1 MNSHLNNFLTFYF
14 SSEPCNAQWILNK
27 EKTDYVRV
35 STRTG
40 YEIPIPK
47 AAYRNYEY
55 KTPEEYI
62 GLCFYLNPKMIK
74 KKIFL
79 ECKEKDTPANEVL
92 KHTYQPKLC
101 TFEQEI
107 EDEMGL
113 EKRETTEKLPT
124 FWY

>member
-1 MNSHLNNFLTFYF
+1 MFLN
-14 SSEPCNAQWILNK
+14 EPKNDEN
-27 EKTDYVRV
+27 
-35 STRTG
+35 
-40 YEIPIPK
+40 
-47 AAYRNYEY
+47 
-55 KTPEEYI
+55 
-62 GLCFYLNPKMIK
+62 
-74 KKIFL
+74 IFTYL

-113 EKRETTEKLPT
+113 EKREETTTEKLPT